1 MRRRTLVVPLVSERT
16 KVEKL
21 LGGGATVPR
30 RRRTSSGRE
39 YVLERV
45 AYASSALTILY
56 VQPRGKPEVVFGV
69 FTPNPRYHTR
79 DGLRVGSTLSAA
91 RHADGIRC
99 SPQLGTRFACE
110 GGLGF
115 EKPVS
120 AFYVIDG
127 RVVRFGLVAVAD

>member
-1 MRRRTLVVPLVSERT
+1 MRRRTLVAPLVSERT

-21 LGGGATVPR
+21 LGHGATVSR

-45 AYASSALTILY
+45 AYARSALTILY

-69 FTPNPRYHTR
+69 FTANPRYQTR

-91 RHADGIRC
+91 
-99 SPQLGTRFACE
+99 
-110 GGLGF
+110 
-115 EKPVS
+115 
-120 AFYVIDG
+120 
-127 RVVRFGLVAVAD
+127 